1 VLKIRSAVV
10 PCSPADGPIAD
21 EKRRRPMKAAAK
33 IRRLIRWCAVALFA
47 VVVVGGSAAVPACAD
62 SLRVAPLGDASIA
75 GSQTWS
81 MRSEINGVEY
91 QLFVLLPKGYQKS
104 GQRYPVLY
112 LTDGNSNWPIAYPAA
127 ERLTNGGEVPPFIVV
142 CIGYVGASQR
152 AVDYPTVA
160 ESYWSVPKDRGA
172 PVFLRVLTEEV
183 IPFVDRTFRTDTT
196 DRGLGGHSLGGFF
209 TLYTLVMSPD
219 AFQRY
224 WISSPSIAW
233 DGGVIFRLEESYA
246 RGRKDI
252 NARVFADIGDLEAGN
267 FLSDLRRMEST
278 FASRGYPHLKWS
290 TDIERDV
297 THAGVPLAAFG
308 KAVNVLYGREVVSL
322 PPARLAE
329 LAGTYQ
335 LPDKTTFRLVSDGEN
350 LYLHDWR
357 SKDAEIRPAVD
368 HLRLLAES
376 PQSLYSRY
384 VGLNF
389 SVSTEEP
396 GAPSHLIVRH
406 LTGTDAARPGG
417 QPTANT
423 AGALTAV
430 RVP

>member
-1 VLKIRSAVV
+1 MKENAKLQRSIPLCVA
-10 PCSPADGPIAD
+10 
-21 EKRRRPMKAAAK
+21 
-33 IRRLIRWCAVALFA
+33 ALFA
-47 VVVVGGSAAVPACAD
+47 VAVLGGLSAGPACAD
-62 SLRVAPLGDASIA
+62 PPRGAPLGEAAIA
-75 GSQTWS
+75 DSQTWS
-81 MRSEINGVEY
+81 LRSEINGVEY
-91 QLFVLLPKGYQKS
+91 QLFVFLPKGYQTS
-104 GQRYPVLY
+104 SQRYPVLY

-127 ERLTNGGEVPPFIVV
+127 ERLTSGGEVPPFILVS
-142 CIGYVGASQR
+142 IGYVGASQR

-160 ESYWSVPKDRGA
+160 ESYWSVPEGRGA

-196 DRGLGGHSLGGFF
+196 DRGLGGHSLGGLFA
-209 TLYTLVMSPD
+209 LYVLVTSPET
-219 AFQRY
+219 FQRY
-224 WISSPSIAW
+224 WISSPSLAW
-233 DGGVIFRLEESYA
+233 DSGVMFRLEESYA

-252 NARVFADIGDLEAGN
+252 HAKVFADIGDFEAGN
-267 FLSDLRRMEST
+267 FISDLRRMESA
-278 FASRGYPHLKWS
+278 FASRGYPRLRWN
-290 TDIERDV
+290 TDIEHDV

-308 KAVNVLYGREVVSL
+308 KAVNFLYGREIVSL

-329 LAGTYQ
+329 LAGTYR
-335 LPDKTTFRLVSDGEN
+335 LPDKTTFRLVSDGGD

-357 SKDAEIRPAVD
+357 SKDLEIRPAID

-389 SVSTEEP
+389 SVPTEEP
-396 GAPSHLIVRH
+396 GVPSHLMVRH

-417 QPTANT
+417 SPNAST
-423 AGALTAV
+423 AGVLTAV